1 MIEPEDDA
9 FTVTTWESR
18 HSGTDDNEY
27 DEDDDD
33 LYPTIRDHVIDDI
46 QPEVFLEIDDYVPY
60 HLLDYASP
68 SFHTN
73 MLNDVTDAIY
83 DAVLNS
89 GICEDTDSNH
99 QEIAEMV
106 AAASETYFDSA
117 RIYPIRSY
125 PPDTDPATLQRTRT
139 PQEIK
144 RQIVHLKSLPQPP
157 QRTPEWYSFR
167 HNLLTAS
174 SISDA
179 LGTPAQKNKLI
190 CEKCKPA
197 WGASGAS
204 GAPPV
209 ATAPN
214 VLSATHHGQKYE
226 QVAVMIYEA
235 MYPGNRV
242 DTDFGCIRH
251 PGHAFIGASPD
262 GVVVAGPRMGHM
274 LEIKNTVSRVIDDTP
289 ILKHWVQCQVQMQVC
304 DLEYC
309 DYLQTCIGEISQEA
323 FYAKDDAP
331 TWKGVI
337 LYLISKKE
345 GAANYKYLYM
355 PISDAS
361 RQPGPVDSVPGA
373 VEAWTRSQMAA
384 YADEYHLFETLY
396 WRLQHVSCVII
407 PRNRAW
413 FQAALPY
420 FAELWATVE
429 HDRVHGYEHRLPK
442 KRGAGGGGSGGAGAG
457 AGSRMCGALYN
468 TIVKLDA

>member
-27 DEDDDD
+27 DEYDEDDDN

-204 GAPPV
+204 GAP
-209 ATAPN
+209 
-214 VLSATHHGQKYE
+214 
-226 QVAVMIYEA
+226 
-235 MYPGNRV
+235 R
-242 DTDFGCIRH
+242 
-251 PGHAFIGASPD
+251 SPRPPTCSPPPTT
-262 GVVVAGPRMGHM
+262 V
-274 LEIKNTVSRVIDDTP
+274 KNTSRSP
-289 ILKHWVQCQVQMQVC
+289 
-304 DLEYC
+304 
-309 DYLQTCIGEISQEA
+309 
-323 FYAKDDAP
+323 
-331 TWKGVI
+331 
-337 LYLISKKE
+337 
-345 GAANYKYLYM
+345 
-355 PISDAS
+355 
-361 RQPGPVDSVPGA
+361 
-373 VEAWTRSQMAA
+373 
-384 YADEYHLFETLY
+384 
-396 WRLQHVSCVII
+396 
-407 PRNRAW
+407 
-413 FQAALPY
+413 
-420 FAELWATVE
+420 
-429 HDRVHGYEHRLPK
+429 
-442 KRGAGGGGSGGAGAG
+442 
-457 AGSRMCGALYN
+457 
-468 TIVKLDA
+468 